1 MNYEVDLVIYDST
14 GHKVLLVEVKQ
25 KLHTKQDWAAKMRR
39 NLLAHN
45 FIPNTPFFLLA
56 CPDRFYLWKDAGSE
70 PTIVEPDYVIDPS
83 SFLRPFLK
91 NADISSEK
99 ISHFSLEI
107 TISSWLNKLL
117 YMPLPKG
124 DVDDETQKLIDSGL
138 IDAIKGGRVEYEVA
152 V

>member
-1 MNYEVDLVIYDST
+1 VQFQADLAIYDSK
-14 GHKVLLVEVKQ
+14 GQFVLLVEVKQ
-25 KLHTKQDWAAKMRR
+25 KLSTDIDWAAKMRR

-45 FIPNTPFFLLA
+45 FIPDTRFFLLA

-70 PTIVEPDYVIDPS
+70 PTIVEPNYVIDPS

-91 NADISSEK
+91 KADISSEK
-99 ISHFSLEI
+99 ISHFSLEM

-117 YMPLPKG
+117 YLPLPE

-138 IDAIKGGRVEYEVA
+138 VDAIKGGRVEYEVA